1 VTSHHIYKSLVSIH
15 SKLCLIKIVLVMERS
30 IKKTD
35 RHLSPDDL
43 PFLSAFFL
51 GFICSDTG
59 YFSMLFCVEYII
71 FILAVLPCQCREK
84 DKHYFINISLTVFPE
99 ESLLS

>member
-1 VTSHHIYKSLVSIH
+1 MTSHHIYKPLVSIH
-15 SKLCLIKIVLVMERS
+15 SKLYLIKIVLVMERS

-35 RHLSPDDL
+35 RHLNPDDL

-59 YFSMLFCVEYII
+59 YFSMLFFVEYIV
-71 FILAVLPCQCREK
+71 FILPILPCQCREK
-84 DKHYFINISLTVFPE
+84 DKHSFINILLTVFPE
-99 ESLLS
+99 ESVLS